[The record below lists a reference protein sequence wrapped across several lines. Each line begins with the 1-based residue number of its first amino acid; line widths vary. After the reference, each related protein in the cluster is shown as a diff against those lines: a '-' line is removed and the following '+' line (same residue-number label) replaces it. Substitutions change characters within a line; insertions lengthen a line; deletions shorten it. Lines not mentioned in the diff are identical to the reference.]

1 MKRHQLIQTVQR
13 YAQLTLRQ
21 LAERL
26 PAEAAARPRCP
37 VTPYQLGCCCL
48 DQGRAALGVRHLMVA
63 YHAEPRL
70 ESAALLVFAGLS
82 WVGQREAALLP
93 VLLATWDEF
102 RRPQFDRTWPE
113 RLLLDA
119 FAAPEPGLGQ
129 ALLLAAAMALPLTT
143 LRVRFARRC
152 RRRRLPCTRCWRCRS
167 DEPCRT
173 VAPPWPT

>member
-1 MKRHQLIQTVQR
+1 MKRHQLIQTVER
-13 YAQLTLRQ
+13 YAQLPLRQ

-37 VTPYQLGCCCL
+37 VTRYLLGCCCL

-129 ALLLAAAMALPLTT
+129 APLLARRLWRLPLTT
-143 LRVRFARRC
+143 LRDQIREAMPSPAAALYPLLAV
-152 RRRRLPCTRCWRCRS
+152 P
-167 DEPCRT
+167 
-173 VAPPWPT
+173 V

>member
-1 MKRHQLIQTVQR
+1 
-13 YAQLTLRQ
+13 
-21 LAERL
+21 
-26 PAEAAARPRCP
+26 
-37 VTPYQLGCCCL
+37 
-48 DQGRAALGVRHLMVA
+48 MVA

-129 ALLLAAAMALPLTT
+129 APLLARRLWRLPLTT
-143 LRVRFARRC
+143 LRDQIREAMPSPAAALYPLLAV
-152 RRRRLPCTRCWRCRS
+152 P
-167 DEPCRT
+167 
-173 VAPPWPT
+173 V